1 MRSQYGKQIKE
12 AINFVMEGI
21 GYYGISSESL
31 DDNYVAKHWVEDC
44 IYYLS
49 QGYNATTAGE
59 YAITRIFAPPNGD
72 YGAGI
77 SKLVSMSW
85 TWNDTSELADFYLGR
100 MGNMYSKNYWG
111 DTNPL
116 VFLRALSNSDTIVTS
131 RNTNQY
137 GVLDNDDFF
146 DYWGGLSM
154 TVEQIS
160 GKTPN
165 MNVLMYAN
173 KDKAYIASLEEV
185 MYQEIASRYDNPE
198 WIKGMMA
205 EGYSGAR
212 YMSNKFVTNLYGWQ
226 VTRPSAV
233 SDALWNRVYNTYYND
248 KYNIGVSD
256 WLKSG
261 NNAYSLI
268 SMSGTMLTAIQ
279 EGYWNADEGTI
290 RNIANTWA
298 QATVQN
304 GVACC
309 DCSCGNIAMMQ
320 WAVQYV
326 NPDILAQLL
335 PKLYQATQNPVFAN
349 NTQSTV
355 PPEDQNNNQNPN
367 EASTNNPVEGSTSS
381 ATIATNSSST
391 TNQATAQNGDNAQG
405 EAFSNVGAGSE
416 SVQAGSSSVEGADV
430 KKSVEINP
438 ITSQSASEIG
448 LSIIA
453 VIGILC
459 LIGVIALGYFRNR
472 DEEEEIKDLDKLYNE
487 KI

>member
-1 MRSQYGKQIKE
+1 
-12 AINFVMEGI
+12 
-21 GYYGISSESL
+21 
-31 DDNYVAKHWVEDC
+31 
-44 IYYLS
+44 
-49 QGYNATTAGE
+49 
-59 YAITRIFAPPNGD
+59 
-72 YGAGI
+72 
-77 SKLVSMSW
+77 
-85 TWNDTSELADFYLGR
+85 
-100 MGNMYSKNYWG
+100 
-111 DTNPL
+111 
-116 VFLRALSNSDTIVTS
+116 
-131 RNTNQY
+131 
-137 GVLDNDDFF
+137 
-146 DYWGGLSM
+146 
-154 TVEQIS
+154 
-160 GKTPN
+160 
-165 MNVLMYAN
+165 
-173 KDKAYIASLEEV
+173 
-185 MYQEIASRYDNPE
+185 
-198 WIKGMMA
+198 
-205 EGYSGAR
+205 
-212 YMSNKFVTNLYGWQ
+212 
-226 VTRPSAV
+226 
-233 SDALWNRVYNTYYND
+233 
-248 KYNIGVSD
+248 
-256 WLKSG
+256 
-261 NNAYSLI
+261 
-268 SMSGTMLTAIQ
+268 MLTAIQ

-335 PKLYQATQNPVFAN
+335 PKLYDATKNPVFAN

-355 PPEDQNNNQNPN
+355 PPEDQNNNQNQN
-367 EASTNNPVEGSTSS
+367 EASTTNPVEGSTSS

-391 TNQATAQNGDNAQG
+391 NSQSTAQNGENEQG

-459 LIGVIALGYFRNR
+459 LIGIIALGYFRNR
-472 DEEEEIKDLDKLYNE
+472 DEEEEIKDLDKLYYE